1 MHNLNYDDSMVA
13 ITIENNHFIELNLIE
28 NTKAKKTKSQRACP
42 RKRKKKK
49 KPNININNIHIQTF
63 DTHTTDDSDT
73 NNTSSLKIHS
83 PSRNWND
90 WYNTIIERSKVDE
103 KSNNNTSIKK

>member
-1 MHNLNYDDSMVA
+1 M
-13 ITIENNHFIELNLIE
+13 IENNNNVIELNSLE
-28 NTKAKKTKSQRACP
+28 NTKVKKTKSQRACP

-49 KPNININNIHIQTF
+49 KPSTNTIQIQTQTY
-63 DTHTTDDSDT
+63 DTHTSDDSD

-90 WYNTIIERSKVDE
+90 WYNTIIERSKIFE
-103 KSNNNTSIKK
+103 KM